1 MARFRASGISWLA
14 KAKNRNHL
22 KVLSLSGRLVSK
34 RKSSVCRGNM
44 DISQTVAEGLSGE
57 TRKENG
63 KVQSSVIDRITH
75 DIVNQ
80 LCIICLGCCELRN
93 SLGAKLDSDQLN
105 EFKRIEGAVQD
116 AATKLQ
122 ELKAMLHA
130 HLPTCDGNNLSEP
143 TLNRTKRADNF
154 QMMLARSI

>member
-1 MARFRASGISWLA
+1 
-14 KAKNRNHL
+14 
-22 KVLSLSGRLVSK
+22 
-34 RKSSVCRGNM
+34 M

-143 TLNRTKRADNF
+143 TLNRTKGADNF

>member
-1 MARFRASGISWLA
+1 MDSASTVEKCSE
-14 KAKNRNHL
+14 KTL
-22 KVLSLSGRLVSK
+22 KETSK
-34 RKSSVCRGNM
+34 
-44 DISQTVAEGLSGE
+44 I
-57 TRKENG
+57 
-63 KVQSSVIDRITH
+63 QSSVIDRITH
-75 DIVNQ
+75 EIVNQ
-80 LCIICLGCCELRN
+80 LCVICLGCCEVRN

>member
-1 MARFRASGISWLA
+1 MARFLASGISWLA

-44 DISQTVAEGLSGE
+44 DISQTIAEGLSGE

-63 KVQSSVIDRITH
+63 KIQSSVIDRITH

-80 LCIICLGCCELRN
+80 LCVICLGCCELRN

-116 AATKLQ
+116 AAKKFKSLRRCYT
-122 ELKAMLHA
+122 
-130 HLPTCDGNNLSEP
+130 HLPTCDDNNLSEP

>member
-1 MARFRASGISWLA
+1 MDTASTVEKFSEKTL
-14 KAKNRNHL
+14 NEN
-22 KVLSLSGRLVSK
+22 SK
-34 RKSSVCRGNM
+34 
-44 DISQTVAEGLSGE
+44 IQP
-57 TRKENG
+57 
-63 KVQSSVIDRITH
+63 SVIDRITH

-80 LCIICLGCCELRN
+80 LCIICLGCCELRY
-93 SLGAKLDSDQLN
+93 SLDAKLDSDQLN

>member
-1 MARFRASGISWLA
+1 MDTASTIEFSENPLRE
-14 KAKNRNHL
+14 N
-22 KVLSLSGRLVSK
+22 SK
-34 RKSSVCRGNM
+34 T
-44 DISQTVAEGLSGE
+44 QPL
-57 TRKENG
+57 
-63 KVQSSVIDRITH
+63 VIDRITH

-93 SLGAKLDSDQLN
+93 SLDAKLNSDQLD

-116 AATKLQ
+116 AATKIQ
-122 ELKAMLHA
+122 HLKAMLHA
-130 HLPTCDGNNLSEP
+130 HLPTCDDNNLSEP

>member
-1 MARFRASGISWLA
+1 MS
-14 KAKNRNHL
+14 
-22 KVLSLSGRLVSK
+22 VSH
-34 RKSSVCRGNM
+34 
-44 DISQTVAEGLSGE
+44 TVAEGLSVE
-57 TRKENG
+57 TRKEIG
-63 KVQSSVIDRITH
+63 EIQSSVVERITH
-75 DIVNQ
+75 DIANS

-116 AATKLQ
+116 TATKIQ

-130 HLPTCDGNNLSEP
+130 DQPTCDDNNLSEP

-154 QMMLARSI
+154 QMMLPRSI

>member
-1 MARFRASGISWLA
+1 MDTASTIEFSEKTLRE
-14 KAKNRNHL
+14 N
-22 KVLSLSGRLVSK
+22 SK
-34 RKSSVCRGNM
+34 M
-44 DISQTVAEGLSGE
+44 QP
-57 TRKENG
+57 
-63 KVQSSVIDRITH
+63 SVIDRITH

-116 AATKLQ
+116 AATKIQ

-130 HLPTCDGNNLSEP
+130 HQPTCDDNNLSEP
-143 TLNRTKRADNF
+143 ALNRTKEPITF
-154 QMMLARSI
+154 S

>member
-1 MARFRASGISWLA
+1 
-14 KAKNRNHL
+14 
-22 KVLSLSGRLVSK
+22 
-34 RKSSVCRGNM
+34 M

-63 KVQSSVIDRITH
+63 KIQSSVIDHITH

-80 LCIICLGCCELRN
+80 LCVICLGCCELRN
-93 SLGAKLDSDQLN
+93 SLDAKLDSDQLN

-116 AATKLQ
+116 AATRIQ

-130 HLPTCDGNNLSEP
+130 DLPTRDDNNLSEP

-154 QMMLARSI
+154 QIMLARSI

>member
-1 MARFRASGISWLA
+1 
-14 KAKNRNHL
+14 
-22 KVLSLSGRLVSK
+22 
-34 RKSSVCRGNM
+34 M
-44 DISQTVAEGLSGE
+44 DSAPAIEKFNENPL
-57 TRKENG
+57 KENS
-63 KVQSSVIDRITH
+63 KIQSSVIDRITH

-116 AATKLQ
+116 AATKIQ

-130 HLPTCDGNNLSEP
+130 HPPTCDNLSEP
-143 TLNRTKRADNF
+143 TLNRTKGADNF
-154 QMMLARSI
+154 QIMLARSIPHR